1 MQYRIA
7 ENGKSKFFICAHRY
21 EDETVRF
28 AASELQKYLLQATG
42 AVVPYFSD
50 RCKEVGVALNGCPRA
65 MEFIEGVP
73 STEEDYSTEYV
84 D

>member
-7 ENGKSKFFICAHRY
+7 ENGKSRFYICAHRY

-50 RCKEVGVALNGCPRA
+50 RCKEEEYEIRIGELARGERVAP
-65 MEFIEGVP
+65 EGIG
-73 STEEDYSTEYV
+73 EEDF
-84 D
+84 